1 MQDVK
6 APLREALKTALE
18 RLGVEP
24 PATIPVEPAPK
35 GKPGDYGTPLPFQL
49 ARRLKKPPPEIA
61 RALAE
66 ALPPL
71 PGLAEALPVGGFLNF
86 RLEPGYL
93 VGLATEPPAPR
104 PPSGGKVLLEHTS
117 VNPNKEL
124 HIGHL
129 RNVALGDAMARI
141 LAYAGRVVEVAN
153 YIDDTGR
160 QAAESLFAIARYRE
174 APGEGEKYD
183 HFAGRLYVRLHR
195 ELGEEGKKEVL
206 EPEIREVLR
215 RLEAGEL
222 RAEVERILT
231 AQLATM
237 WRLGAEYDVL
247 LWESDIVREGLL
259 EKALALLK
267 TTPYVLEPEEGK
279 YRGALVFDTSKF
291 IPGLEDPYLVLVRS
305 DGTATYTAKDIAL
318 QFWKMGLLSGLKFRP
333 YTAQPSGRPLF
344 TSHPQGEPMP
354 FGGASE
360 TINVIDVRQSYP
372 QEVLKAALRALGRDD
387 LAAGHHHLA
396 YETVLLEGR
405 PLSGRKGHVVSVDAL
420 VQEAVARARAI
431 VAEKNPDHPDPEL
444 AAEQVGIGAI
454 RFAMVKAEPRRQ
466 IDFRWDQALSF
477 EGDAGPYLQ
486 YAHARAASIL
496 RKAREKGLDPEAPLP
511 EGAVGTAG
519 GYEVALA
526 KVLLGFP
533 EAVGKSAVERTP
545 HLLAAH
551 LLDLAAAWNAY
562 YNAKEDGQ
570 PATPVLAA
578 PEGLRELRLRLV
590 WVVKE
595 TLRQGLALLGVPAPE
610 VM

>member
-6 APLREALKTALE
+6 APLRHALKAALQS
-18 RLGVEP
+18 LGVEP
-24 PATIPVEPAPK
+24 PTTIPVEPAPK

-49 ARRLKKPPPEIA
+49 ARIFKKPPPQIA
-61 RALAE
+61 EELAA
-66 ALPPL
+66 ALPPI
-71 PGLAEALPVGGFLNF
+71 PGVRETIPVGGFLNF
-86 RLEPGYL
+86 AFDPAYL
-93 VGLATEPPAPR
+93 VEAASTPPAPFPKR
-104 PPSGGKVLLEHTS
+104 PGKVVVEHTS

-129 RNVALGDAMARI
+129 RNVALGDAVARV
-141 LAYAGRVVEVAN
+141 LAYAGFEVEVEN

-160 QAAESLFAIARYRE
+160 QAAETLFAIDRYQE
-174 APGEGEKYD
+174 VPKDGEKYD
-183 HFAGRLYVRLHR
+183 HYTGRLYVRLHQ
-195 ELGEEGKKEVL
+195 ELADEEKRVAL
-206 EPEIREVLR
+206 EPGIRAVLK

-222 RAEVERILT
+222 RKEIEKILR

-259 EKALALLK
+259 EKALNLLK
-267 TTPYVLEPEEGK
+267 ATPYVFEPKEGK
-279 YRGALVFDTSKF
+279 YRGALVFDTSRF
-291 IPGLEDPYLVLVRS
+291 IPGLEDPYLVLLRS

-318 QFWKMGLLSGLKFRP
+318 QFWKMGLLSGLKFKP
-333 YTAQPSGRPLF
+333 YATQPSGRPLF
-344 TSHPQGEPMP
+344 TSHPEGEARP
-354 FGGASE
+354 FGGATK

-372 QEVLKAALRALGRDD
+372 QQVLKAALSALGRED
-387 LAAGHHHLA
+387 LATAHIHLA

-405 PLSGRKGHVVSVDAL
+405 PLSGRKGHVVSVDEL
-420 VQEAVARARAI
+420 IQEAVARARAV

-454 RFAMVKAEPRRQ
+454 RFAMVKTEPRRQ

-496 RKAREKGLDPEAPLP
+496 RKAREKGLAPEAPLP
-511 EGAVGTAG
+511 EGATGEATA
-519 GYEVALA
+519 YEAELA
-526 KVLLGFP
+526 KALLGFP
-533 EAVGKSAVERTP
+533 EAVEKSATEPTP
-545 HLLAAH
+545 HLLATY

-562 YNAKEDGQ
+562 YNAKEGGR

-578 PEGLRELRLRLV
+578 KEGLKELRLRLV
-590 WVVKE
+590 YVVKE
-595 TLRQGLALLGVPAPE
+595 TLRQGLSLLGVPAPE